1 MHEPIEIID
10 TDAVHRQWVQSFTW
24 HLDLVPELMGRIVE
38 ETLPGIPVGGGSRF
52 DKEQITGGGFR
63 DNMTIADRFVVNDD
77 GSIRHTGPA
86 ADAEDLWRW
95 LVSYTAAVAVWL
107 NHDVPVPFALDTPPA
122 VGRRAN
128 PDPLTARGHALV
140 TVGWLID
147 RADRIAP
154 ITELE
159 THREEMFT
167 LIRRLRGRYGAV
179 GVVRRARP
187 KVCQVCGERAV
198 VVDWLDGLNGS
209 PKPVRGGKC
218 KTCGQEY
225 RFTER
230 TEE

>member
-1 MHEPIEIID
+1 MNPIMVVD
-10 TDAVHRQWVQSFTW
+10 TEALHRKWVQGFTW
-24 HLDLVPELMGRIVE
+24 HLDLVPELMGKIVE

-52 DKEQITGGGFR
+52 DKDQITGGGFR
-63 DNMTIADRFVVNDD
+63 DNMTIVDQFRIGDD
-77 GSIRHTGPA
+77 GRLLSTGPA

-95 LVSYTAAVAVWL
+95 LVSYTAAVEVWL
-107 NHDVPVPFALDTPPA
+107 NAAVPVPYGLEYPPV

-147 RADRIAP
+147 RADRIAT
-154 ITELE
+154 ITALE
-159 THREEMFT
+159 EHREAMFA

-209 PKPVRGGKC
+209 PKPVQGGKC
-218 KTCGQEY
+218 KNCGQEY
-225 RFTER
+225 RFTEG
-230 TEE
+230 TDA